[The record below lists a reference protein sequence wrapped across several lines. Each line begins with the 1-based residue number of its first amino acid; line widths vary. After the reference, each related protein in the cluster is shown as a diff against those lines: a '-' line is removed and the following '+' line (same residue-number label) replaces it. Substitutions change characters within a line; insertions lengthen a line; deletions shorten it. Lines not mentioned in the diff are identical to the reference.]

1 MSSEVEHWK
10 HMRNGMLE
18 AACDPGM
25 AEPPAYHFSTYRVDW
40 MFSVQS
46 LNIATVHLQQ
56 FLLLKVVRVNFS
68 QGIFTS
74 TILPFL

>member
-1 MSSEVEHWK
+1 MSSEVERWK

-46 LNIATVHLQQ
+46 FKKGHSTLAAFPIAQSCACK
-56 FLLLKVVRVNFS
+56 F
-68 QGIFTS
+68 
-74 TILPFL
+74 